1 MPAPSSCGADAVAQT
16 FPLIVRRELRL
27 ALRRKGDVLNV
38 LVFFVVVASLFPLG
52 VGPEPNQLR
61 AMAAGVVWIAALL
74 AAVLS
79 LPRLFAA
86 DYADGTLE
94 QMLVSPRP
102 LVIIVLA
109 KAAAHWLLTGLPLAL
124 AAPLIGLQYDLP
136 AGALGVL
143 LGSLLIGT
151 PVLSLLGAAGAALTL
166 GVRGGGALLG
176 LLVLPLFVPVLVF
189 GAGAVTASL
198 IGINPSA
205 HLSLLGAFLA
215 VSSLVGPWAACAALR
230 VALD

>member
-1 MPAPSSCGADAVAQT
+1 VLQVFSLVIG
-16 FPLIVRRELRL
+16 RELRL

-38 LVFFVVVASLFPLG
+38 LVFFVVVASLFAFG

-61 AMAAGVVWIAALL
+61 AMAAGVAWIGALL

-86 DYADGTLE
+86 DHADGTLE
-94 QMLVSPRP
+94 QMLVAPQP
-102 LVIIVLA
+102 LVVIVLA
-109 KAAAHWLLTGLPLAL
+109 KTAAHWLLTGLPLAL

-136 AGALGVL
+136 PDALAL
-143 LGSLLIGT
+143 LLVSLLIGT

-166 GVRGGGALLG
+166 GVRGGGALLA
-176 LLVLPLFVPVLVF
+176 LLILPLFVPVLVF

-198 IGINPSA
+198 TGINPSA

-215 VSSLVGPWAACAALR
+215 VSSCVGPWAACAALR

>member
-1 MPAPSSCGADAVAQT
+1 MTGFLTV
-16 FPLIVRRELRL
+16 LRRELRI
-27 ALRRKGDVLNV
+27 AMRRKGDALNV

-61 AMAAGVVWIAALL
+61 AMAAGVAWIAALL
-74 AAVLS
+74 AALLS

-94 QMLVSPRP
+94 QMLVAPQP
-102 LVIIVLA
+102 LAVVVLA
-109 KAAAHWLLTGLPLAL
+109 KIGAHWLLTGLPLAL
-124 AAPLIGLQYDLP
+124 VAPLIGLQYGLP
-136 AGALGVL
+136 PDALCVL
-143 LGSLLIGT
+143 LVSLAIGT
-151 PVLSLLGAAGAALTL
+151 PVLSLIGAAGAALTL
-166 GVRGGGALLG
+166 GVRGGGALLA
-176 LLVLPLFVPVLVF
+176 LLVLPLYVPVLVF

-198 IGINPSA
+198 TGINPSA
-205 HLSLLGAFLA
+205 HLSLLGASLA

>member
-1 MPAPSSCGADAVAQT
+1 MPMTGT
-16 FPLIVRRELRL
+16 FFVVLQRDLHV
-27 ALRRKGDVLNV
+27 ALRRKGDALNV

-61 AMAAGVVWIAALL
+61 AMAAGVVWIGALL

-94 QMLVSPRP
+94 QMLVSPQP
-102 LVIIVLA
+102 LAAIVLA
-109 KAAAHWLLTGLPLAL
+109 KTAAHWLLTGLPLAL
-124 AAPLIGLQYDLP
+124 VAPLIGLQYGLP
-136 AGALGVL
+136 TDALAIL
-143 LGSLLIGT
+143 LASLLIGT

-189 GAGAVTASL
+189 GAGAVTSVL
-198 IGINPSA
+198 IGISPSA

-215 VSSLVGPWAACAALR
+215 VSSLIGPWAACAALR

>member
-1 MPAPSSCGADAVAQT
+1 VNTAFLPV
-16 FPLIVRRELRL
+16 LRRELLL

-61 AMAAGVVWIAALL
+61 AMAAGVAWIGALL

-94 QMLVSPRP
+94 QMLVSPAP
-102 LVIIVLA
+102 LALVVLA
-109 KAAAHWLLTGLPLAL
+109 KTAAHWLLTGLPLAL
-124 AAPLIGLQYDLP
+124 VAPLIGLQYALP
-136 AGALGVL
+136 ADALCVL
-143 LGSLLIGT
+143 LASLLIGT

-166 GVRGGGALLG
+166 GVRGGGALLA
-176 LLVLPLFVPVLVF
+176 LLVLPLFVPVLIF
-189 GAGAVTASL
+189 GAGAVTAVLSGL
-198 IGINPSA
+198 NAGA

-215 VSSLVGPWAACAALR
+215 VSSLIGPWAACAALR

>member
-1 MPAPSSCGADAVAQT
+1 MRPFS
-16 FPLIVRRELRL
+16 LIVRRELRL
-27 ALRRKGDVLNV
+27 ALRRKGDALNV
-38 LVFFVVVASLFPLG
+38 LVFFMVVASLFPLG

-61 AMAAGVVWIAALL
+61 AMGGGVAWIAALL

-86 DYADGTLE
+86 DYADGALE
-94 QMLVSPRP
+94 QMLVSPQP
-102 LVIIVLA
+102 LAVIVLA
-109 KAAAHWLLTGLPLAL
+109 KIAAHWLLSGLPLAL
-124 AAPLIGLQYDLP
+124 VAPLIGLQYGLP
-136 AGALGVL
+136 LDALAIL
-143 LGSLLIGT
+143 LASLLIGT

-189 GAGAVTASL
+189 GAGAVTATL
-198 IGINPSA
+198 TGINPSA
-205 HLSLLGAFLA
+205 YLSLLGAFLA

>member
-1 MPAPSSCGADAVAQT
+1 MTGFLAV
-16 FPLIVRRELRL
+16 LRREWQV
-27 ALRRKGDVLNV
+27 ALRRKGEVLNV

-74 AAVLS
+74 AALLS

-86 DYADGTLE
+86 DLADGTLE
-94 QMLVSPRP
+94 QMLVSPQP
-102 LVIIVLA
+102 LALIVLA
-109 KAAAHWLLTGLPLAL
+109 KIAAHWLTTGLPLAI

-136 AGALGVL
+136 ADALAIL
-143 LGSLLIGT
+143 LASLLIGT

-176 LLVLPLFVPVLVF
+176 LLVLPLFVPVMVF
-189 GAGAVTASL
+189 GAGAVSAGL

-215 VSSLVGPWAACAALR
+215 VSSIVGPWAACAALR

>member
-1 MPAPSSCGADAVAQT
+1 MAQA
-16 FPLIVRRELRL
+16 FPLVVRRELRL

-61 AMAAGVVWIAALL
+61 AMAAGVTWIAALL

-79 LPRLFAA
+79 LPRLFAG
-86 DYADGTLE
+86 DFDDGSLE
-94 QMLVSPRP
+94 QL
-102 LVIIVLA
+102 VLA
-109 KAAAHWLLTGLPLAL
+109 RDPLALLVLGKVAAHWLLTGLPLAL

-143 LGSLLIGT
+143 LASLLIGT

-166 GVRGGGALLG
+166 GVRGGGAVVSASHLALG
-176 LLVLPLFVPVLVF
+176 VRGRVTELVLE
-189 GAGAVTASL
+189 AGA
-198 IGINPSA
+198 
-205 HLSLLGAFLA
+205 
-215 VSSLVGPWAACAALR
+215 
-230 VALD
+230 

>member
-1 MPAPSSCGADAVAQT
+1 MTGFLAV
-16 FPLIVRRELRL
+16 LRRELQV
-27 ALRRKGDVLNV
+27 ALRRKGDALNV

-74 AAVLS
+74 AALLS

-86 DYADGTLE
+86 DHVDGTLE
-94 QMLVSPRP
+94 QMLVAPQP
-102 LVIIVLA
+102 LASIVLA
-109 KAAAHWLLTGLPLAL
+109 KIAAHWLTTGLPLAI

-136 AGALGVL
+136 ADALAIL
-143 LGSLLIGT
+143 LASLLIGT

-215 VSSLVGPWAACAALR
+215 VSSIVGPWAACAALR

>member
-1 MPAPSSCGADAVAQT
+1 MNAFTAV
-16 FPLIVRRELRL
+16 LGRDLRL

-74 AAVLS
+74 AALLS

-86 DYADGTLE
+86 DHADGTLE
-94 QMLVSPRP
+94 QMLVAPQPLP
-102 LVIIVLA
+102 LVVLG
-109 KAAAHWLLTGLPLAL
+109 KIAAHWLTTGLPLAL

-136 AGALGVL
+136 ADALAVL
-143 LGSLLIGT
+143 LVSLLVGT
-151 PVLSLLGAAGAALTL
+151 PVLSLLGAAGAALVL
-166 GVRGGGALLG
+166 GTRGGGALIG
-176 LLVLPLFVPVLVF
+176 LLVLPLCVPVLVF

-198 IGINPSA
+198 SAIDPAA

-215 VSSLVGPWAACAALR
+215 VSSVIGPWAACAALR
-230 VALD
+230 VSLD

>member
-1 MPAPSSCGADAVAQT
+1 MTAFLAV
-16 FPLIVRRELRL
+16 LRRESRI
-27 ALRRKGDVLNV
+27 ALRRKGDALNV

-74 AAVLS
+74 AALLS

-86 DYADGTLE
+86 DHADGTLE
-94 QMLVSPRP
+94 QMLLAPQP
-102 LVIIVLA
+102 LAGIVLA
-109 KAAAHWLLTGLPLAL
+109 KIAAHWLSTGLPLAL
-124 AAPLIGLQYDLP
+124 AAPVIGLQYGLP
-136 AGALGVL
+136 GDALAVL
-143 LGSLLIGT
+143 LAALLVGT

-176 LLVLPLFVPVLVF
+176 LLVLPLYVPVLVF
-189 GAGAVTASL
+189 GSGAVTASL
-198 IGINPSA
+198 TGINPSA

>member
-1 MPAPSSCGADAVAQT
+1 VPDAFLAVMRRDLQVAM
-16 FPLIVRRELRL
+16 
-27 ALRRKGDVLNV
+27 RRKGEVLNV
-38 LVFFVVVASLFPLG
+38 VVFFIVVASLLPLG
-52 VGPEPNQLR
+52 IGPEPNQLR
-61 AMAAGVVWIAALL
+61 AMAAGVVWIAAAL
-74 AAVLS
+74 AALLS
-79 LPRLFAA
+79 LPRLFAT
-86 DYADGTLE
+86 DHADGTLE
-94 QMLVSPRP
+94 QMLVAPQP
-102 LVIIVLA
+102 LALVVLA
-109 KAAAHWLLTGLPLAL
+109 KIAAHWLTTGLPLAV

-136 AGALGVL
+136 GDALGL
-143 LGSLLIGT
+143 LLASLLIGT

-189 GAGAVTASL
+189 GAGAVTSCL
-198 IGINPSA
+198 TGINPSA

>member
-1 MPAPSSCGADAVAQT
+1 VSPAFSVVLGRD
-16 FPLIVRRELRL
+16 LRI
-27 ALRRKGDVLNV
+27 ALRRKGEALNV
-38 LVFFVVVASLFPLG
+38 LAFFVVVASLFPLG
-52 VGPEPNQLR
+52 VGPEPEQLR

-74 AAVLS
+74 AALLS

-86 DYADGTLE
+86 DLADGTLE
-94 QMLVSPRP
+94 QMLASPQP
-102 LVIIVLA
+102 LALVVLA
-109 KAAAHWLLTGLPLAL
+109 KIAAHWLTTGLPLAV

-136 AGALGVL
+136 VKSLGVL
-143 LGSLLIGT
+143 VASLLIGT

-189 GAGAVTASL
+189 GAGAVSAALT
-198 IGINPSA
+198 GVNPSA

-215 VSSLVGPWAACAALR
+215 VSSLLGPWAACAALR

>member
-1 MPAPSSCGADAVAQT
+1 MADAFLLVLA
-16 FPLIVRRELRL
+16 RELRIV
-27 ALRRKGDVLNV
+27 LRHKGDALNV
-38 LVFFVVVASLFPLG
+38 LVFFIVVASLFPFG

-61 AMAAGVVWIAALL
+61 AMGAGVVWIAALL

-86 DYADGTLE
+86 DHADGTLE
-94 QMLVSPRP
+94 QMLLAPQP
-102 LVIIVLA
+102 LVVVVLA
-109 KAAAHWLLTGLPLAL
+109 KTAAHWLLTGLPLTVVS
-124 AAPLIGLQYDLP
+124 PVIGLQY
-136 AGALGVL
+136 GVPGDAILTL
-143 LGSLLIGT
+143 LASLLIGT
-151 PVLSLLGAAGAALTL
+151 PVLSLIGAAGAALTL

-189 GAGAVTASL
+189 GAGAVTATL
-198 IGINPSA
+198 TGINPGA

>member
-1 MPAPSSCGADAVAQT
+1 MAAFA
-16 FPLIVRRELRL
+16 LIVRRELRL
-27 ALRRKGDVLNV
+27 ALRRKGDALNV

-79 LPRLFAA
+79 LSRLFAA

-94 QMLVSPRP
+94 QMLVSPQP
-102 LVIIVLA
+102 LIVVVLA
-109 KAAAHWLLTGLPLAL
+109 KSTAHWLLTGLPLAL
-124 AAPLIGLQYDLP
+124 SAPLIGLQYDLP

-143 LGSLLIGT
+143 LASLLIGT

-189 GAGAVTASL
+189 GAGAVSANLS
-198 IGINPSA
+198 GVNASA

>member
-1 MPAPSSCGADAVAQT
+1 MLDAFALV
-16 FPLIVRRELRL
+16 LRREMQI

-38 LVFFVVVASLFPLG
+38 LVFFIVVGSLFPLG

-61 AMAAGVVWIAALL
+61 AMAAGVAWIGALL

-86 DYADGTLE
+86 DHADGTLE
-94 QMLVSPRP
+94 QMLVSPQP
-102 LVIIVLA
+102 LGVIVLA
-109 KAAAHWLLTGLPLAL
+109 KVAGHWLLTGLPLTL
-124 AAPLIGLQYDLP
+124 AAPIIGLQYGLP
-136 AGALGVL
+136 LDALGL
-143 LGSLLIGT
+143 LIASLLIGT
-151 PVLSLLGAAGAALTL
+151 PVLSLLGVAGAALTL
-166 GVRGGGALLG
+166 GVRGGGALLA
-176 LLVLPLFVPVLVF
+176 LLILPLFVPVLVF

-198 IGINPSA
+198 TGINPGA

-215 VSSLVGPWAACAALR
+215 VSSFVGPWAACAALR

>member
-1 MPAPSSCGADAVAQT
+1 MPSAFG
-16 FPLIVRRELRL
+16 LLLRRDLQI

-38 LVFFVVVASLFPLG
+38 LMFFVVVASLFPLG

-74 AAVLS
+74 AALLS

-86 DYADGTLE
+86 DLADGTLE
-94 QMLVSPRP
+94 QMLVSPQP
-102 LVIIVLA
+102 LAVVVLA
-109 KAAAHWLLTGLPLAL
+109 KIAAHWLTTGLPLAI

-136 AGALGVL
+136 AEALAIL
-143 LGSLLIGT
+143 LASLLIGT

-176 LLVLPLFVPVLVF
+176 LLVLPLYVPVLVF
-189 GAGAVTASL
+189 GAGAVTATL

>member
-1 MPAPSSCGADAVAQT
+1 VPDAFLAVMRRDLQVAM
-16 FPLIVRRELRL
+16 
-27 ALRRKGDVLNV
+27 RRKGEVLNV
-38 LVFFVVVASLFPLG
+38 VVFFIVVASLLPLG
-52 VGPEPNQLR
+52 IGPEPNQLR
-61 AMAAGVVWIAALL
+61 AMAAGVVWIAAAL
-74 AAVLS
+74 AALLS

-86 DYADGTLE
+86 DHADGTLE
-94 QMLVSPRP
+94 QMLVAPQP
-102 LVIIVLA
+102 LALVVLA
-109 KAAAHWLLTGLPLAL
+109 KIAAHWLTTGLPLAV

-136 AGALGVL
+136 GDALGL
-143 LGSLLIGT
+143 LLASLLIGT

-189 GAGAVTASL
+189 GAGAVTSSL

>member
-1 MPAPSSCGADAVAQT
+1 MQQAFA
-16 FPLIVRRELRL
+16 FIVRRELRL

-61 AMAAGVVWIAALL
+61 AMAAGVAWIAALL
-74 AAVLS
+74 AALLS

-94 QMLVSPRP
+94 QMLVSPQP
-102 LVIIVLA
+102 LAVIVLA
-109 KAAAHWLLTGLPLAL
+109 KTAAHWLLTGLPLAL

-136 AGALGVL
+136 ANALWVL
-143 LGSLLIGT
+143 LASLLIGT

-189 GAGAVTASL
+189 GAGAVTATL

>member
-1 MPAPSSCGADAVAQT
+1 MTGFLTV
-16 FPLIVRRELRL
+16 LRRELRI

-38 LVFFVVVASLFPLG
+38 LVFFVVIASLFPLG

-74 AAVLS
+74 AALLS

-102 LVIIVLA
+102 LAVIVLA
-109 KAAAHWLLTGLPLAL
+109 KIAAHWLLTGLPLVL
-124 AAPLIGLQYDLP
+124 VAPLIGLQYGLP
-136 AGALGVL
+136 EGAFGVL
-143 LGSLLIGT
+143 LAALLIGT
-151 PVLSLLGAAGAALTL
+151 PVLSLIGAAGSALTL

-176 LLVLPLFVPVLVF
+176 LLVLPLLVPVLVF
-189 GAGAVTASL
+189 GAGAVSAAMSGL
-198 IGINPSA
+198 DPSA

>member
-1 MPAPSSCGADAVAQT
+1 MNAINSAFFNVLQRD
-16 FPLIVRRELRL
+16 LRV
-27 ALRRKGDVLNV
+27 ALRRRGDVLNI

-74 AAVLS
+74 AALLS

-86 DYADGTLE
+86 DLADGTLE
-94 QMLVSPRP
+94 QMLVSPQP
-102 LVIIVLA
+102 LALIVLA
-109 KAAAHWLLTGLPLAL
+109 KIAAHWLTTGLPLAI
-124 AAPLIGLQYDLP
+124 AAPLIGLQYGLP
-136 AGALGVL
+136 GEALAAL
-143 LGSLLIGT
+143 LASLVIGT

>member
-1 MPAPSSCGADAVAQT
+1 MSGFTTV
-16 FPLIVRRELRL
+16 LRRELRI
-27 ALRRKGDVLNV
+27 ALRRKGDALNV

-52 VGPEPNQLR
+52 VGPEANQLR
-61 AMAAGVVWIAALL
+61 AMAAGVAWIAALL
-74 AAVLS
+74 AALLS

-94 QMLVSPRP
+94 QMLVAPQP
-102 LVIIVLA
+102 LALVVLA
-109 KAAAHWLLTGLPLAL
+109 KIAAHWLLTGLPLAL
-124 AAPLIGLQYDLP
+124 VAPLIGLQYGLP
-136 AGALGVL
+136 ADALCVL
-143 LGSLLIGT
+143 LVSLLIGT

-189 GAGAVTASL
+189 GAGAVTANL
-198 IGINPSA
+198 TGINPSA

-215 VSSLVGPWAACAALR
+215 VSSVVGPWAACAALR